1 MQTTYQIM
9 IITLTFMLIVNGLYK
24 CFDDW
29 IRLRELCE
37 DEEIE
42 NLQELIK
49 KTREWITRHLLCAI
63 FGVILVSSIKLTP
76 SLEEFDLLA
85 GLFAIHIIFSLLFA
99 FVESLFAQRI
109 SSAVYLRTAPANL
122 PSSRSGK
129 NFPPEGE
136 NA

>member
-1 MQTTYQIM
+1 
-9 IITLTFMLIVNGLYK
+9 MLVVNGLYK
-24 CFDDW
+24 SIDDW

-37 DEEIE
+37 DEEIGQ
-42 NLQELIK
+42 LQELIK
-49 KTREWITRHLLCAI
+49 KTRGWITKHLLCA
-63 FGVILVSSIKLTP
+63 FMGAILVTAIKLTP

-85 GLFAIHIIFSLLFA
+85 ALFATHIIFSLIFA

-109 SSAVYLRTAPANL
+109 SSAVDIRTAPANI
-122 PSSRSGK
+122 SSSQSGK